1 MIEELKKNLKKIESN
16 DINIDIKNKIT
27 KEKDELNKMK
37 RNIDNIIFCRLQK
50 ELKKNNQI
58 LLNNENNFSEEI
70 LLMRALTQL
79 NIIPKSEE
87 NDTINSIDN
96 TKENEKYLYFLLSK
110 NKAKSVNKIIEP
122 ILFWKNLLKFKDL
135 KDLKAK

>member
-1 MIEELKKNLKKIESN
+1 MIEELKKKLKKIESS
-16 DINIDIKNKIT
+16 DIDIKNRIA

-58 LLNNENNFSEEI
+58 LLSNENNFSEEI

-79 NIIPKSEE
+79 NIIPKSSE
-87 NDTINSIDN
+87 NTSNDSIDS
-96 TKENEKYLYFLLSK
+96 TKEKEKYLYFLLSK
-110 NKAKSVNKIIEP
+110 NKAKNFNKIIEP
-122 ILFWKNLLKFKDL
+122 ILFWKSLLKFKDL
-135 KDLKAK
+135 KAK

>member
-1 MIEELKKNLKKIESN
+1 MIEELKKKLKKIESN

-50 ELKKNNQI
+50 KLKKNNQI

>member
-1 MIEELKKNLKKIESN
+1 MIEELKKKLKKIESN

-87 NDTINSIDN
+87 NDTMNSIDH

-110 NKAKSVNKIIEP
+110 NKAKSVNKIMEP

>member
-1 MIEELKKNLKKIESN
+1 MIEELKKKLKKIESN

>member
-1 MIEELKKNLKKIESN
+1 MIEDLKKKLKKIESN

-87 NDTINSIDN
+87 NDTMNSIEH

>member
-1 MIEELKKNLKKIESN
+1 MIEELKKKLKKIESN
-16 DINIDIKNKIT
+16 DINIDIKNRIT

-87 NDTINSIDN
+87 NDTMNSIDH

>member
-1 MIEELKKNLKKIESN
+1 MKKIESN

>member
-1 MIEELKKNLKKIESN
+1 MIEELKKKLKKIESN

-87 NDTINSIDN
+87 NDKINSIDN